1 MFFMKFESIVY
12 RTGSCSLATFFARCA
27 DNYSLPLVPRPPPVF
42 LLLKCCSRGS
52 KIVTVSAA
60 VHETN
65 FGVLLLFFGQCR
77 VIHTVSPSLC
87 SVSLKLHYL
96 PIIKYTHKYKLSI
109 QKYKLF
115 RARCFAVHYI
125 IAIVIVI
132 IIVINIVSLL

>member
-96 PIIKYTHKYKLSI
+96 PIIKYTQVQAQHSEIHVVPCSVFCGALYYS
-109 QKYKLF
+109 
-115 RARCFAVHYI
+115 HYY
-125 IAIVIVI
+125 
-132 IIVINIVSLL
+132 SH